1 MGDEHGNFAEGQ
13 ETSEGERHES
23 DFAEGQQGD
32 HQGHDEHHGNFA
44 EGQEMEH
51 DDEAHGK
58 TGFAEGQK
66 ER

>member
-13 ETSEGERHES
+13 E
-23 DFAEGQQGD
+23 
-32 HQGHDEHHGNFA
+32 
-44 EGQEMEH
+44 MEH
-51 DDEAHGK
+51 GDEAHGK